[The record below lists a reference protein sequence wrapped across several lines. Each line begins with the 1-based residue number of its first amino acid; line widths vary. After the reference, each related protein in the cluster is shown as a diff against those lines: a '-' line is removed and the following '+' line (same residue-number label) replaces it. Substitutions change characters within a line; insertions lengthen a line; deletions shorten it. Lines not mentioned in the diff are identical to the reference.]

1 MNLNR
6 SKKFTGG
13 MLLGMVMC
21 WSPAL
26 GEEGVL
32 PPLDTHI
39 PRYTPHQRVA
49 GKVDIIGSNTMDIFL
64 KQWKEKLELLHPDLD
79 IELKTEG
86 SNTGVES
93 LLSDK
98 PSIAAMSRPLD
109 EKEIRNFIKHM
120 GYAPTAV
127 PVAVDAFAVFVHQ
140 DNPLDRI
147 TFQQL
152 DAIFSSERR
161 RKAPESLDRWGQLG
175 LSRHWEG
182 APIHV
187 QVRDAKS
194 GTAQFFREFVSKGGK
209 DKESCEVQPGAASVV
224 YAVMQDPYAIGY
236 SGIGYRTDSVKPLRV
251 AAREGEA
258 FIEPTFN
265 SATDGSYPLRRLLY
279 LYVNQPPQAAPSPI
293 FSEIMTFAV
302 SLEGQQMVA
311 KAGFFPPPTKDLL
324 AVAAAWSQPRPSA
337 ARDTHNRA
345 FSMVPRVD

>member
-1 MNLNR
+1 MNPNR

-13 MLLGMVMC
+13 IVLGMVMC

-26 GEEGVL
+26 GEEGIL
-32 PPLDTHI
+32 PPVDTHI
-39 PRYTPHQRVA
+39 PRYTPHQRVS

-64 KQWKEKLELLHPDLD
+64 KQWKKKLEILHPDLN

-93 LLSDK
+93 LLSENLA
-98 PSIAAMSRPLD
+98 IAAMSRPLD
-109 EKEIRNFIKHM
+109 EKEIRKFIKHM

-161 RKAPESLDRWGQLG
+161 QNAPESLDRWGQVG
-175 LSRHWEG
+175 LSGHWKD

-187 QVRDAKS
+187 QVRDSES
-194 GTAQFFREFVSKGGK
+194 GTAQFFRELVSKGGK
-209 DKESCEVQPGAASVV
+209 DKETSQIQPGAASVV
-224 YAVMQDPYAIGY
+224 YAIMQDPNAIGY

-258 FIEPTFN
+258 FIEPTFD

-279 LYVNQPPQAAPSPI
+279 LYVNQPPQSAPSPML
-293 FSEIMTFAV
+293 SEIMTFAV

-311 KAGFFPPPTKDLL
+311 KAGFFPLPTKDLL
-324 AVAAAWSQPRPSA
+324 SVAAAWSQPRPSA
-337 ARDTHNRA
+337 ARDAHSRA
-345 FSMVPRVD
+345 FTIVP